1 MQMHARQDSHP
12 FPPCQRV
19 GKCARESTAGGILF
33 GDKAAAAAGSRC
45 RMALAVPHRAQE
57 KLAYQRGHRWP
68 YRENVCNQNHKTV
81 EVVPFYLCFF
91 FIARCPQHMLP
102 PRLGR
107 VRLQGKADKWG
118 RGKRALPRCSSMHS
132 RAPSPVHP
140 GCTDGLIINRE

>member
-1 MQMHARQDSHP
+1 MQMHARQDSNP

-33 GDKAAAAAGSRC
+33 GDKAAAAGSRC

-91 FIARCPQHMLP
+91 LLPAALNTCSHPALEGCDSKARLTSGAEEKGHYHGVVQQHALAGTVAGA
-102 PRLGR
+102 PR
-107 VRLQGKADKWG
+107 
-118 RGKRALPRCSSMHS
+118 MH
-132 RAPSPVHP
+132 
-140 GCTDGLIINRE
+140 GWINNKS